1 MDWICTSC
9 IADEFFTAE
18 PSAKPMIL
26 YTWPGNTN
34 QLLHLKSNG
43 SPGIASATLYKCQE
57 SSHAGDIGGKAAM
70 APSCPQVITVP
81 RCLLPLESQPQAV
94 GRHRLT
100 SVSLSQRCRSLIS
113 WRGHSQDCS
122 RGYPVCVLHL
132 DVRFLGRVSLNVAVT
147 ILPHQSKLQ
156 A

>member
-1 MDWICTSC
+1 MDRICTSC

-57 SSHAGDIGGKAAM
+57 SSPGDIVGKAAM
-70 APSCPQVITVP
+70 ASSCPQVVTVP
-81 RCLLPLESQPQAV
+81 RCLLPLESQP
-94 GRHRLT
+94 
-100 SVSLSQRCRSLIS
+100 
-113 WRGHSQDCS
+113 
-122 RGYPVCVLHL
+122 
-132 DVRFLGRVSLNVAVT
+132 
-147 ILPHQSKLQ
+147 
-156 A
+156 